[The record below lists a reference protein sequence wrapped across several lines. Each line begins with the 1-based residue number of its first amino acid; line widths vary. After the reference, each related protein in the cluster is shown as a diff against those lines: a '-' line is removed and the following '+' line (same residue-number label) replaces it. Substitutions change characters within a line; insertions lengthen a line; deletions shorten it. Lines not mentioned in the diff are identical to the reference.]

1 MADRMH
7 LVLETADKERYR
19 RCAERAGQTL
29 SEWLRAAAEA
39 KAAAEA
45 APALDSPASLRAFFA
60 DCDARETGQEPDWEL
75 QRALVEESMRHGA
88 TGT

>member
-29 SEWLRAAAEA
+29 SEWLRAAAEE

-45 APALDSPASLRAFFA
+45 SPALDSVQSLHAFFA
-60 DCDARETGQEPDWEL
+60 ACDARETGAEPDWEL
-75 QRALVEESMRHGA
+75 QRALVEESKAHGA